1 VPARAQA
8 LQPALDD
15 VTVSWNFPA
24 PTAPAAAP
32 VPATAAAPAV
42 RTLLGY
48 RSPSLDAPA
57 APAASPA
64 VLARVFPCKAPPAFS
79 GERFLSFA
87 LFGAGAAHALPES
100 VTVTAASQDGPLR
113 ATLPVG
119 PPFHG
124 RTAHRLAARAAL
136 RDAEGAPPGA
146 TGAAGAVEE
155 ARGLALRHGLASAHT
170 AFVAVREGGSAGAAP
185 AGAARV
191 VPQLAPPGR
200 AWAGEACG
208 AAPTAMMLCC
218 SAPPPPPPPQRAAT
232 RGPPTRVLA
241 TRGLTRGVAAA
252 GEALRFRAGAPAPP
266 SPAAE
271 APRVFCRPGGAV
283 PEEDACEG
291 GAAGAAGAGDGM
303 LALCLLQVPP
313 APRPPPLSSA
323 PACSTPRATPDA

>member
-24 PTAPAAAP
+24 PTAP
-32 VPATAAAPAV
+32 VPALVAAPAV

-57 APAASPA
+57 APAAPPA
-64 VLARVFPCKAPPAFS
+64 VQARVFPCEAPPAFS

-100 VTVTAASQDGPLR
+100 VTVTAASPDGPLSV
-113 ATLPVG
+113 TLPVG

-146 TGAAGAVEE
+146 AGAAGAAED
-155 ARGLALRHGLASAHT
+155 ARALALRHGLACEHT

-185 AGAARV
+185 AGTARV

-208 AAPTAMMLCC
+208 AAPTAMMMCC
-218 SAPPPPPPPQRAAT
+218 TAPPPPPQCAPQCAAT
-232 RGPPTRVLA
+232 RGPPTRGA
-241 TRGLTRGVAAA
+241 TRGITRGVNGSKVATA
-252 GEALRFRAGAPAPP
+252 GEALRFRAGAPAQRRGARAAPP
-266 SPAAE
+266 SPAADE
-271 APRVFCRPGGAV
+271 PKGFCPGGAA

-291 GAAGAAGAGDGM
+291 GAAGAAGAAGAGDGV
-303 LALCLLQVPP
+303 LELCLLQV
-313 APRPPPLSSA
+313 L
-323 PACSTPRATPDA
+323 PRAPIE